1 MNSNLVR
8 LLLAFVALAA
18 LALASA
24 GYSSS
29 AGQGGSRNG
38 NLQITQFNH
47 VVINGSDISK
57 LPNGENLLV
66 REGQSASPT
75 TLNWYL
81 RNSNSAGS
89 PLIKTGTGTLILPN
103 SNTYGVTKVGPGTLA
118 NTPNSGS
125 SMKQGQ
131 GRLVL
136 TSTTGMVYEFRNLGP
151 ADLARVFLPDATTS
165 LSMNFNK
172 IVFATGSGPQDSGKR
187 LLFGAAQAISQL
199 EGWKVSSKPP
209 VSKFTCSGGSCV
221 CNGTADCLSLA
232 SSCTSDMSCAGSS
245 SDIRCSCKN

>member
-1 MNSNLVR
+1 MNRNLLR
-8 LLLAFVALAA
+8 LLPAFVALAA
-18 LALASA
+18 LTLASA

-47 VVINGSDISK
+47 VVINGSDIRK

-66 REGQSASPT
+66 QEGQSASPT

-81 RNSNSAGS
+81 RNSNGPGS

-136 TSTTGMVYEFRNLGP
+136 TSTTGVVYEFRNLG
-151 ADLARVFLPDATTS
+151 ADELDRVLLPNRTTS
-165 LSMNFNK
+165 LSINFTK
-172 IVFATGSGPQDSGKR
+172 IAFATGAGPQDSGKR
-187 LLFGAAQAISQL
+187 LLFGPARAISQL

-232 SSCTSDMSCAGSS
+232 SSCSSDMSCAGSGS
-245 SDIRCSCKN
+245 SISCSCKK